1 MYDTDVFMDREV
13 NRYKEE
19 DVSFVSTVALIYH
32 NKANDKNS
40 DTNTNLNVKENSI
53 FELLLMEY
61 KLKQP

>member
-1 MYDTDVFMDREV
+1 MDREV

-19 DVSFVSTVALIYH
+19 DVSFVSMVALIYH